1 VIDERVLGI
10 ALAALR
16 DGVTSS
22 TPSELTAFEVSIRER
37 LIAAIETPERYAPST
52 FDAVVAEWGPDISVA
67 VDQGTRRRFAE
78 DFAVMYPGQWV
89 KHAITLSRAL

>member
-1 VIDERVLGI
+1 MLGI

-16 DGVTSS
+16 DGVASS

-52 FDAVVAEWGPDISVA
+52 FDAVVAEWGPDIIVA
-67 VDQGTRRRFAE
+67 VDQG
-78 DFAVMYPGQWV
+78 
-89 KHAITLSRAL
+89 